1 MKVSFITLFLAI
13 VWAIVGVLAF
23 LPFEW
28 CKWVIGGIALF
39 FAFAYYR
46 GYKDEKK

>member
-1 MKVSFITLFLAI
+1 MKVRFITLFLAI

-28 CKWVIGGIALF
+28 CKWVIGSIACL

-46 GYKDEKK
+46 GYIDEKK